1 MTLRDNNLLNISWL
15 CEAANVS
22 RSGYY
27 YWLSAEKNRLAR
39 EAQDKKDFEILLE
52 AYRFRGYNKGA
63 RSIYMRL
70 LHMAPPVHMNIKK
83 IRRLMK
89 KFGLRTISGSVRL
102 PSCAWQKERGET
114 CSCIAKHD
122 FSCYN
127 RIGLLQAASASSRN
141 NGRAS
146 REPPAAGRFCVSCP
160 IISPSSLEKDTR
172 RVGKWLNR
180 GRSKP

>member
-15 CEAANVS
+15 CKAANVS

-70 LHMAPPVHMNIKK
+70 LHMDPPVHSAFFKRK
-83 IRRLMK
+83 RRYVIRVFVHGK
-89 KFGLRTISGSVRL
+89 Q
-102 PSCAWQKERGET
+102 P
-114 CSCIAKHD
+114 
-122 FSCYN
+122 
-127 RIGLLQAASASSRN
+127 LQDQ
-141 NGRAS
+141 
-146 REPPAAGRFCVSCP
+146 
-160 IISPSSLEKDTR
+160 SL
-172 RVGKWLNR
+172 
-180 GRSKP
+180 